1 VTAVILQARLDS
13 SRLPGKSLL
22 PLCGQPL
29 VFRVMQALYP
39 VRADERILAC
49 PQDCAEAFAPLAARA
64 GFSLVTGSKHNVL
77 SRYCKAV
84 AFALNKHPGEMPET
98 LLVIRATGD
107 NPFVFADAAGS
118 LAEEALAQ
126 KADYAAYGE
135 LPYGAGV
142 EAVSAAA
149 LLRAEAEAREPEE
162 REHVCPYLYNNP
174 GLFKLHRPAAPSPL
188 RRPEIRLTVDTAED
202 FARAEKLYAALSNA
216 HGESVER
223 YYGKNI
229 IAAALT
235 EAV

>member
-1 VTAVILQARLDS
+1 MTALIVQARLGS
-13 SRLPGKSLL
+13 TRLPRKALL
-22 PLCGQPL
+22 PLAGKPL
-29 VFRVMQALYP
+29 ILRVMEALKP
-39 VRADERILAC
+39 LPCDAHVLAC
-49 PQDCAEAFAPLAARA
+49 PEADVPAFQPLARAA
-64 GFSLVTGSKHNVL
+64 GF
-77 SRYCKAV
+77 
-84 AFALNKHPGEMPET
+84 
-98 LLVIRATGD
+98 LLVGGPQDDVLARFCLVIRRLHADRIIRATGD

-174 GLFKLHRPAAPSPL
+174 GLFKLHRPAAPSQW

-202 FARAEKLYAALSNA
+202 FARAEKLYAALGKA

-229 IAAALT
+229 IAAAG
-235 EAV
+235 EIINCKDVS